1 MALLKTEAEKLS
13 NNQLVAGVIE
23 EIIEKD
29 ETFAL
34 LPFTQVNGKAY
45 VYDRENS
52 LATADFLDPNDTVNE
67 GATTFTEVTAKL
79 RIIIGDVDVDKFL
92 QETMSDTNDQKAV
105 QISFKAKAVAR
116 KFKQT
121 FAAGDS
127 SVDTKSFDGLAKIVA
142 AGQTIYGGT
151 NGVALTLG
159 MLDDLADMVP
169 NGVDAFIMRPGTIRA
184 WRALVRAAG
193 GNDASHMMLDNFGMP
208 VPAHN
213 GIPILRNDFLANNES
228 RGTSTGV
235 CCSVYAVRMNEAD
248 GLHGLFGGSNA
259 GIRVEELGTVQT
271 KDADRIR
278 LKWYCG
284 LALKSTKS
292 LARLAGITNI

>member
-1 MALLKTEAEKLS
+1 MALLKAEAEKLS

-45 VYDRENS
+45 VYDRENV

-67 GATTFTEVTAKL
+67 GATTFTEVTSKL
-79 RIIIGDVDVDKFL
+79 RILIGDVDVDKFL

-105 QISFKAKAVAR
+105 QIQFKAKAVAR

-121 FAAGDS
+121 MVSGDN
-127 SVDTKSFDGLAKIVA
+127 VGQPKEFDGLSKLVTG
-142 AGQTIYGGT
+142 GQTIYAGT
-151 NGVALTLG
+151 DGAALTLG
-159 MLDDLADMVP
+159 MLDDLSDMVP
-169 NGVDAFIMRPGTIRA
+169 MGADAFIMRPGTIRA
-184 WRALVRAAG
+184 WRALLRATG
-193 GNDASHMMLDNFGMP
+193 GTDAAQMIIENFGQP

-213 GIPILRNDFLANNES
+213 GTPILRNDYLPGNEV
-228 RGTSTGV
+228 RGASSAT
-235 CCSVYAVRMNEAD
+235 CSVYAVRMNEVD
-248 GLHGLFGGSNA
+248 GVHGLFGGSNA
-259 GIRVEELGTVQT
+259 GIRVEEIGTVQN

-292 LARLAGITNI
+292 LARLGGVTNI

>member
-1 MALLKTEAEKLS
+1 MALLKAEAEKLS

-45 VYDRENS
+45 VYDRENV
-52 LATADFLDPNDTVNE
+52 LATADFLDPNDAVNE
-67 GATTFTEVTAKL
+67 GATTFTEVTSKL
-79 RIIIGDVDVDKFL
+79 RILIGDVDVDKFL

-105 QISFKAKAVAR
+105 QIQFKAKAVAR
-116 KFKQT
+116 KFKST
-121 FAAGDS
+121 MVNGDNVGS
-127 SVDTKSFDGLAKIVA
+127 PKEFDGLSKLVTG
-142 AGQTIYGGT
+142 GQTIYAGT
-151 NGVALTLG
+151 DGAALTLG

-169 NGVDAFIMRPGTIRA
+169 MGADAFIMRPGTIRA
-184 WRALVRAAG
+184 WRALLRATG
-193 GNDASHMMLDNFGMP
+193 GTDAAQMIIENFGQP

-213 GIPILRNDFLANNES
+213 GTPILRNDYLPGNEV
-228 RGTSTGV
+228 RGGSSAT
-235 CCSVYAVRMNEAD
+235 CSVYAVRMNEVD
-248 GLHGLFGGSNA
+248 GVHGLFGGSNA
-259 GIRVEELGTVQT
+259 GIRVEEIGTVQN

-292 LARLAGITNI
+292 LARLGGVTNI